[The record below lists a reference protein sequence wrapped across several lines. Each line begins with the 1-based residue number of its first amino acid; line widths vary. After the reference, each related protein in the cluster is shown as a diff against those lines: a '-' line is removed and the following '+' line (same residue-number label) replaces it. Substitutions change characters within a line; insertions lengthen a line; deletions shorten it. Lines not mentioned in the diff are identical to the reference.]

1 MSVSAIPPTAGP
13 SAPEPVAAGSGA
25 AGSGEAAAT
34 AAQSQASKPAA
45 ADPAAAATAQAAA
58 VRAATQAAVIRQGG
72 LAPLLADIAQALQ
85 SPGLPAAVQTALQ
98 QVLNLQ
104 TPINPPPTAA
114 DLKQAAANS
123 GLFLESQLAAGTAPA
138 TPDLKASLLVV
149 QQALQA
155 WLADQPAAASQA
167 SAAAPPPPFAEGA
180 TTGQPPV
187 ASALMATAD
196 PASIG
201 GRLLTET
208 GAALARQSLMQIASL
223 PTVHAGGHAHPA
235 QPTSRWQFEIPLQTP
250 QGAAIAQFKITRDGG
265 GSGPDGAQREPVWR
279 AGFSIDLEPMGP
291 IHAQVSLTGARAG
304 VTLWAERP
312 ASAERLRAQAGALT
326 QGLQGADFLPEV
338 AVYAG
343 APPRATAPAGR
354 FVDQSS

>member
-13 SAPEPVAAGSGA
+13 SAPEPVSSGSGA
-25 AGSGEAAAT
+25 LVSGQAGAAASV
-34 AAQSQASKPAA
+34 AATKAA
-45 ADPAAAATAQAAA
+45 APAQPVTAQAQA
-58 VRAATQAAVIRQGG
+58 VRAATQAAVVRQGG

-98 QVLNLQ
+98 QVLKLQ
-104 TPINPPPTAA
+104 TPISPPPTAA
-114 DLKQAAANS
+114 DLKQAVASS
-123 GLFLESQLAAGTAPA
+123 GLFLESQLAAGTTPA
-138 TPDLKASLLVV
+138 APDLKATLLVV

-155 WLADQPAAASQA
+155 WLADQPATGSQA
-167 SAAAPPPPFAEGA
+167 SAAAPPPPFAEG
-180 TTGQPPV
+180 TTTAQPPV
-187 ASALMATAD
+187 ASSLTATAD

-201 GRLLTET
+201 HRLLTET

-223 PTVHAGGHAHPA
+223 PSGHGGGHAHAA
-235 QPTSRWQFEIPLQTP
+235 QTRWQFELPLQTP

-265 GSGPDGAQREPVWR
+265 GSGADGAEREPVWR

-291 IHAQVSLTGARAG
+291 IHAHVSLSGARAG
-304 VTLWAERP
+304 VTLWVERP

-326 QGLQGADFLPEV
+326 TGLQGADFLPEV

-343 APPRATAPAGR
+343 APPRAPAPAGQ
-354 FVDQSS
+354 FVDQAS